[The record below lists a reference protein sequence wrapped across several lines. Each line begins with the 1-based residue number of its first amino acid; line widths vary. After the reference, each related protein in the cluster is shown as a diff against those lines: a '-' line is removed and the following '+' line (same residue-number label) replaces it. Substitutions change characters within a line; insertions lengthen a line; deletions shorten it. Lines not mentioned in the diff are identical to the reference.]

1 MKAQTSYLD
10 LEERT
15 EDEDKQKKIRRIK
28 IKIRV
33 QQQRQNTG
41 QYWEE
46 DWISLERII
55 EKETG
60 WCGSKGQWP
69 EGWRNEDLFN
79 KKLIALTLSEEYEEL
94 EAINEYKRISKKERW
109 ANPEE
114 TSPEEIWDIYCS
126 LIARFPQ
133 QKLHQSSGHNKIT
146 IINLAAKRKALGYTQ
161 KEFAKASG
169 ISVKTLWK
177 AEVEK
182 PISKRVFTEILLT
195 LFDLPTLMID
205 EQLD

>member
-1 MKAQTSYLD
+1 M
-10 LEERT
+10 
-15 EDEDKQKKIRRIK
+15 
-28 IKIRV
+28 
-33 QQQRQNTG
+33 
-41 QYWEE
+41 
-46 DWISLERII
+46 I
-55 EKETG
+55 EV
-60 WCGSKGQWP
+60 
-69 EGWRNEDLFN
+69 
-79 KKLIALTLSEEYEEL
+79 TLSEEYERFEV
-94 EAINEYKRISKKERW
+94 INEEKRTFKKEKKMW
-109 ANPEE
+109 TP
-114 TSPEEIWDIYCS
+114 TWPLPSPEEIWANYCY
-126 LIARFPQ
+126 LITRFPQ